1 LEFFLREIKLM
12 ERNVKGWLEHYIEF
26 MKNTEPAA
34 VFDKWT
40 GHSMIAAAL
49 RKKVKLPYGRIN
61 YYPNLYIVFVA
72 EPGIARKTQAISFGV
87 KLLQEI
93 PDVVMSA
100 DQITKEALLQDL
112 EAAGM
117 DEPMP
122 DGENLRHSSLSIISK
137 EFESFIGQKKDN
149 TKMIVFLTDM
159 FDCAEM
165 PTKYRTKNSGSNVIP
180 SVFVNLLAATTPES
194 LASCLPATAVG
205 GGLTSRILFIW
216 AEDKKCKSPK
226 PSMTASEKKLQE
238 ALIKDLYQIS
248 RIAGNYSMS
257 SSADEFWYNWY
268 MHYDEKS
275 PNRICLDKSFAG
287 WYARKPTYILKMAI
301 NRAASETNE
310 LVIDIQHIQQA
321 IADIESVEAN
331 MGLVF
336 RAIGKSDITSEV
348 DNIAQLIYTYG
359 TISEHKL
366 MALTWRDI
374 DSNKFD
380 NCIKTVLR
388 TGTVERFI
396 KGPKSEIWYRSLK
409 K

>member
-1 LEFFLREIKLM
+1 MRQLKSWI
-12 ERNVKGWLEHYIEF
+12 NSYAEF

-40 GHSMIAAAL
+40 SHSLIAAAL
-49 RKKVKLPYGRIN
+49 RKKVRLPYGRIN

-87 KLLQEI
+87 KILNEI
-93 PDVVMSA
+93 PDIVMSA

-112 EAAGM
+112 EGAAM
-117 DEPMP
+117 DEPIP
-122 DGENLRHSSLSIISK
+122 SGETFRHSSLSIISK

-216 AEDKKCKSPK
+216 ADNRKCKSPR
-226 PSMTASEKKLQE
+226 PSLTNAEIILQE
-238 ALIKDLYQIS
+238 KLIKDLYQIS
-248 RIAGNYSMS
+248 RIAGDYSMS
-257 SSADEFWYNWY
+257 PEADANWFDWY
-268 MHYDEKS
+268 MQYEEKDK
-275 PNRICLDKSFAG
+275 NRICIDKSFAG
-287 WYARKPTYILKMAI
+287 WYSRKPTYILKLAI
-301 NRAASETNE
+301 NRAASESND
-310 LVIDIQHIQQA
+310 LVIEWRHIQAA
-321 IADIESVEAN
+321 IADILSVESD

-336 RAIGKSDITSEV
+336 RAIGKSDVTGEV
-348 DNIAQLIYTYG
+348 DQVMQLIFDYKY
-359 TISEHKL
+359 ISEQKL
-366 MALTWRDI
+366 MSLIWRDI
-374 DSNKFD
+374 DSYKFQ
-380 NCIKTVLR
+380 NVIETVCKTGRATKVFR
-388 TGTVERFI
+388 
-396 KGPKSEIWYRSLK
+396 GPKGEIGVWYKANL
-409 K
+409 